1 MLSLRALNYLPVADL
16 TFRIYAMKPLSNSEG
31 AKVVGVHPSTLERW
45 LGSGGLRWPKL
56 LISGTRIVRL
66 WSKQDVK
73 RVRQYKAANYKNKKP
88 YGPTLKI
95 KRWQD

>member
-1 MLSLRALNYLPVADL
+1 MLSLRALNYLPVANL
-16 TFRIYAMKPLSNSEG
+16 TFRIYAMKPLSNSEV

-56 LISGTRIVRL
+56 LISGRRIVRL

-73 RVRQYKAANYKNKKP
+73 RVRQYKAANCKNKKP

>member
-16 TFRIYAMKPLSNSEG
+16 TFRIYAMKPLSNSQV

-56 LISGTRIVRL
+56 RISGRRIVRL

-73 RVRQYKAANYKNKKP
+73 RVRQYKTANYKNKKP